1 MRYQPIDPTLFTEHR
16 KRLVG
21 MMAPNSLAVV
31 NANDLMPRNSDAL
44 SLIVPQTD
52 LFYLSGIEQEE
63 TILVLC
69 PNAFDERLR
78 EVLFIREPSELLKI
92 WEGHKHSKAEASGIS
107 GIRSVQWLSDFEAI
121 FHRLMCEVEHVYLNS
136 NEHPRSTVVV
146 ETRDARFVADCQ
158 RRYPLHRYERL
169 GRLLYKLR
177 GTKSQR
183 EIDLIRKAAEIS
195 GAGFRRVARMLK
207 PGVKE
212 YELEAEYAH
221 EFLRNRGQFA
231 YSPIIASGANSCV
244 LHYVTNDQECKAGDV
259 LLVDV
264 ASSYANYSA
273 DVTRTLPV
281 SGKFTKRQ
289 RQVYDAVLRVQ
300 RASIKGATVGKLHR
314 DWQKEAQMMMN
325 EELLALGLITKE
337 DIQKQTD
344 EAPACWKYFPHGL
357 GHALGLDVHDYGWT
371 MEPFTDG
378 FVVTVE
384 PGIYI
389 PEEGFGVRLE
399 NDVVVRKGGAEDLC
413 ASIPIEAEEVE
424 ALMRQTVKER

>member
-1 MRYQPIDPTLFTEHR
+1 MRHLPIEPSLFAEHR
-16 KRLVG
+16 QRLAG
-21 MMAPNSLAVV
+21 RMAPNSLAVV

-63 TILVLC
+63 TVLLIC
-69 PNAFDERLR
+69 PSSFDEKTR
-78 EVLFIREPSELLKI
+78 EVLFIRESSSLLKT
-92 WEGHKHSKAEASGIS
+92 WEGHKLSKDEAAGIS
-107 GIRSVQWLSDFEAI
+107 GIKNVQWLSEFPAV
-121 FHRLMCEVEHVYLNS
+121 FHRLMCEVEAVYLNA

-146 ETRDARFVADCQ
+146 ETRDARFVADCM

-169 GRLLYKLR
+169 GRLMFKLR
-177 GTKSQR
+177 GIKSER
-183 EIDLIRKAAEIS
+183 EIELIRKAAEVS
-195 GAGFRRVARMLK
+195 GKGFRRVARALK
-207 PGVKE
+207 PGVME
-212 YELEAEYAH
+212 YELEAEYSH
-221 EFLRNRGQFA
+221 EFLRQRCHFA

-244 LHYVTNDQECKAGDV
+244 LHYVKNDQECKAGDV

-264 ASSYANYSA
+264 AASYANYNA

-281 SGKFTKRQ
+281 SGRFSKRQ

-300 RASIKGATVGKLHR
+300 RASIKGAVPGKLHR
-314 DWQKEAQMMMN
+314 DWQKESQMMMN
-325 EELLALGLITKE
+325 EELLSLGLLTRD
-337 DIQKQTD
+337 DIRKQTVD
-344 EAPACWKYFPHGL
+344 EPACRKYYMHGL

-371 MEPFTDG
+371 MEPFQEG

-413 ASIPIEAEEVE
+413 ANIPIEAEEVE
-424 ALMRQTVKER
+424 NLMHAR